1 LTRTD
6 VVLKLSHDILKMAT
20 DEGAECILVAC
31 PLCQSNLDL
40 RQAAINKRYG
50 EQFALP
56 IFYFT
61 QLVGLAL
68 GLQAKVLGLG
78 RLMVSPTELLKK
90 KHLI

>member
-1 LTRTD
+1 
-6 VVLKLSHDILKMAT
+6 VVLKLSHDILKMAA

-40 RQAAINKRYG
+40 RQAAINERYR

-56 IFYFT
+56 VLYFT

-68 GLQAKVLGLG
+68 GLRVKELGLG
-78 RLMVSPTELLKK
+78 RLMVSPMELLKK